1 MKRTS
6 QAHKIMNK
14 IEYRTASFLTAA
26 FLLLNIFLLLA
37 SPSYAATPSSGILL
51 PTGPNVVWVGDKT
64 GGAAPNG
71 EADCATIPNVCDEFT
86 LTLGGTVADWTN
98 KRARVQ
104 INWRLPA
111 TDYDMYIYKDSTSG
125 TQVGSSAAGTST
137 FEQFD
142 INPASTGVGIY
153 VVRVVYFAA
162 TAADQYN
169 GIAAPI
175 SLPPDFVP
183 PASTC
188 QMPSYSRHNPPT
200 DMPGYDGAGEPSVGI
215 NWNTGNVLFLSYT
228 NFLRATF
235 NDATSPATATWKSTQ
250 PTGTVSL
257 DPIMF
262 TDPSTGRTIP
272 GQLVVA
278 GGTSV
283 SAITDND
290 GETFVNNATT
300 GVTSGVDH
308 QGIGAGPYNRNPV
321 AAPLVPGAPV
331 VAAVPAVPTT
341 SYPNAWYY
349 SSQNIGYATTARSDN
364 GGLSYGPA
372 IPMYTL
378 VQCSGLHGHPKV
390 APDGTVY
397 VPNKNCPDPDMTAAT
412 PDGGQG
418 VAVSEDNGNTWT
430 VRTVPGS
437 GSGDN
442 DPAVGIGAG
451 GRIFFVYT
459 GGDKHI
465 RAAVSDDKGRTWKYD
480 QDLGL
485 STSTPTPTGS
495 AYNIRASVFPAAV
508 AGDNNRAALFF
519 HGTDSMGPGDPT
531 GTDGEDTTAGN
542 TADDFKG
549 TWFPYVA
556 TTCNGGMSYSVVRAE
571 EDPVQ
576 QGVICTNGT
585 TCPSGTRNLL
595 DFMDIQVDRFGRA
608 VPGYADGCVTAGCT
622 SARNVT
628 RAGNDKVDVAT
639 LLRQVSGSRL
649 FADFDIGGPVAPPLP
664 PPVEVEENLRNAQL
678 SWQTPDNGGSPL
690 TAYRIYRGVGE
701 VEPALI
707 GEVRADKLSFRDRR
721 MGRAKSV
728 YYQVTAVNA
737 FGESP
742 RTSKFR
748 AEKFSKGS
756 EVE

>member
-1 MKRTS
+1 MKKVNQIRGGSKRRTRS
-6 QAHKIMNK
+6 AI
-14 IEYRTASFLTAA
+14 SFLIVAVMVLSGV
-26 FLLLNIFLLLA
+26 FSLV
-37 SPSYAATPSSGILL
+37 SSSYAATPPTGVLL
-51 PTGPNVVWVGDKT
+51 PDGPNVMWLGDKT

-86 LTLGGTVADWTN
+86 LTLGGTVADWTD

-142 INPASTGVGIY
+142 INPASTGVGVY

-169 GIAAPI
+169 GIAASI
-175 SLPPDFVP
+175 SLPPAFVP
-183 PASTC
+183 PASAC
-188 QMPSYSRHNPPT
+188 QLPSYSRHNPPT
-200 DMPGYDGAGEPSVGI
+200 TMRGYDGAGEPSVGI
-215 NWNTGNVLFLSYT
+215 NWNTGNVMFLSYT
-228 NFLRATF
+228 NLLRATF
-235 NDATSPATATWKSTQ
+235 NDSTSPATTIWKSTQ
-250 PTGTVSL
+250 PTGPISL

-262 TDPSTGRTIP
+262 TDSSTGRTIP

-290 GETFVNNATT
+290 GETFTNNASS

-321 AAPLVPGAPV
+321 AAALVPGAPPV
-331 VAAVPAVPTT
+331 PVVPAVPTT

-349 SSQNIGYATTARSDN
+349 SSQNIGYATTARSDD
-364 GGLSYGPA
+364 GGLSYGGA
-372 IPMYTL
+372 VPMYTL
-378 VQCSGLHGHPKV
+378 AQCSGLHGHPKV

-397 VPNKNCPDPDMTAAT
+397 VPNKNCPDPDMNAAT

-430 VRTVPGS
+430 VRTLPGS

-465 RAAVSDDKGRTWKYD
+465 RAAVSDDKGRTWKFD

-485 STSTPTPTGS
+485 SRSTPTGS

-519 HGTDSMGPGDPT
+519 HGTDSMGPGDAT
-531 GTDGEDTTAGN
+531 GTDGEDTTAGD
-542 TADDFKG
+542 TRDDFKG
-549 TWFPYVA
+549 TWYPYVA
-556 TTCNGGMSYSVVRAE
+556 TTCNGGMSYSVVRAD
-571 EDPVQ
+571 DPVQ

-585 TCPSGTRNLL
+585 TCPDGTRNLL

-608 VPGYADGCVTAGCT
+608 VPGYADGCVTANCLGAAEN
-622 SARNVT
+622 SVT
-628 RAGNDKVDVAT
+628 RTTNDGKDVAT
-639 LLRQVSGSRL
+639 ILRQLGGSRL
-649 FADFDIGGPVAPPLP
+649 FADFDSGGPVAPALP
-664 PPVEVEENLRNAQL
+664 PPVEVKANARGDMEL
-678 SWQTPDNGGSPL
+678 SWKTPDNGGSPL
-690 TAYRIYRGVGE
+690 TSYRIYRGIGENEASFVGE
-701 VEPALI
+701 VKA
-707 GEVRADKLSFRDRR
+707 GTQSFRDR
-721 MGRAKSV
+721 KSKLRENV
-728 YYQVTAVNA
+728 YYQVTALNA

-742 RTSKFR
+742 RTIKFR
-748 AEKFSKGS
+748 AEDSSKNVRA
-756 EVE
+756 E